1 MFAGCPAPPA
11 VWSSNTRSSINILR
25 LVLSP
30 LRRRE
35 LAPLAARLILP
46 SQWGVGFSALLLG
59 FSVAPKTLLPPVG
72 QRPGFGAVFTSN
84 YWRGGAG
91 TLSESSVH
99 PVSRC
104 WFSLYSANTHL
115 HTHTP
120 SILLRVS
127 SPTHAWMT
135 ADLSHQTWG
144 DCVWA
149 SEIKLIIYVHQM
161 YKATPSYATM
171 LYVY

>member
-46 SQWGVGFSALLLG
+46 SQWGVGCSALLLG

-84 YWRGGAG
+84 YWRGGGGDSQWIVCA
-91 TLSESSVH
+91 SSLPLLIFFVFCKH
-99 PVSRC
+99 TP
-104 WFSLYSANTHL
+104 A
-115 HTHTP
+115 HTHSLDP
-120 SILLRVS
+120 AACV
-127 SPTHAWMT
+127 
-135 ADLSHQTWG
+135 LSHSRLDDGRSVASNVRWL
-144 DCVWA
+144 CV
-149 SEIKLIIYVHQM
+149 SEWNKTDNLCAPNV
-161 YKATPSYATM
+161 
-171 LYVY
+171 